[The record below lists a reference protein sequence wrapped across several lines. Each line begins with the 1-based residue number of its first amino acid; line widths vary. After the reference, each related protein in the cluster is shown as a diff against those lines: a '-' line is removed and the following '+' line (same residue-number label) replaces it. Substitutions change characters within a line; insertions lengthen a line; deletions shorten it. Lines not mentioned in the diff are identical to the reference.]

1 MKRLFSFFA
10 FCLLAFAHNAFAA
23 GATDTPESRASE
35 FYTWYLKTGEDLTF
49 PLLKP
54 GILDYVAKDT
64 VTKLRSDYKHNRLP
78 EDVDYFLKVQDEDDQ
93 DWLSHIAPRQVT
105 MIGDVAV
112 VPVMFGSKSQSGV
125 VVFMRKIAG
134 VWKITKVASTFD
146 YR

>member
-1 MKRLFSFFA
+1 MKRLLSIFA
-10 FCLLAFAHNAFAA
+10 FCLLGFSHAGFAA
-23 GATDTPESRASE
+23 SATDTPEARATA
-35 FYTWYLKTGEDLTF
+35 FYAWYLKTGADLTF

-64 VTKLRSDYKHNRLP
+64 VNKLRSDYKHNRLP

-93 DWLSHIAPRQVT
+93 DWLSHIAPHPVT

-125 VVFMRKIAG
+125 VVFMRKIDG